1 MPLAFQSLSHGEI
14 SFGFFNIESDMLL
27 LNQYFFFASDF
38 CNNISQLASSDQN
51 RNESIVTEWDVYSL
65 RLYDIGN
72 LMGAIE
78 GIDLRGFIGETY
90 RLFPFPK
97 ETWAFR
103 QNPEG
108 YKTRKTIE
116 NVVRKHVE
124 LSKIPVVVETP
135 GKKVAIGEYT
145 FNKHWFHEL
154 LRYVWMGGY
163 PRWKDEIRP
172 RYVLDMKEAIEK
184 SRHPL
189 LGFNLEK

>member
-51 RNESIVTEWDVYSL
+51 RNESIMTEWDVYSL

-72 LMGAIE
+72 LMGAIQ

-116 NVVRKHVE
+116 NVLRKYVE

-135 GKKVAIGEYT
+135 GKKVAIGEYI

-163 PRWKDEIRP
+163 PRWKDGICP
-172 RYVLDMKEAIEK
+172 QYVLDMKEAIEK

-189 LGFNLEK
+189 FGFKLEK